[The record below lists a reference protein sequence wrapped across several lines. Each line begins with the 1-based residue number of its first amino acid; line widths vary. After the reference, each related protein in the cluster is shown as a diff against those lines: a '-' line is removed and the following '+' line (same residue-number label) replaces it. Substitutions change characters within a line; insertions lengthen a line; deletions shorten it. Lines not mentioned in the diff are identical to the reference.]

1 MKVVLK
7 NVNILNPHQN
17 VNEKNVNIL
26 IEDGKFKIGKLTE
39 AEIKDAKVFE
49 LDGKYIVP
57 GFFDMHV
64 HFREP
69 GREDE
74 ETVVTGCNSAANGG
88 FTELPVC
95 RILILQLILRKL

>member
-26 IEDGKFKIGKLTE
+26 IEDGKFKNIGELTD
-39 AEIKDAKVFE
+39 AEMTDAKVFE

-64 HFREP
+64 HLREP
-69 GREDE
+69 GREDK
-74 ETVVTGCNSAANGG
+74 ETVSSGTKAAEPTGSRSVR
-88 FTELPVC
+88 P
-95 RILILQLILRKL
+95 